1 LFSLLAWGTINTFLL
16 IRGWGCPPA
25 NRTAAITERDKSLS
39 SPRRAPSVNRF

>member
-16 IRGWGCPPA
+16 IRGLGCLPA

-39 SPRRAPSVNRF
+39 SPCRALFVNRF